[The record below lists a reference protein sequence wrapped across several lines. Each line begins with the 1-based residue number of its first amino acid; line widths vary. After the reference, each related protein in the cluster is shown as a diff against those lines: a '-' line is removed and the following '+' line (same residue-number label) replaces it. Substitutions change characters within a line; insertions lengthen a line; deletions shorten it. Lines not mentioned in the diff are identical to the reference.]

1 MAIRRSVLLAAAL
14 LAGGTLATPAQAQRC
29 VDNNAKTPAEAFC
42 LLARGERQGS
52 SCYRCEWTN
61 SCQRSAVSIPCAQ
74 GIFVSSNARDIKA
87 LQELLQSKN
96 LKVEKN
102 GQLDV
107 STKDAIKAFQAREG
121 LKVDGRVGP
130 RTLERLTK

>member
-87 LQELLQSKN
+87 LQECVQLTPKFN
-96 LKVEKN
+96 KIIAVKHFATFLKEVQEF
-102 GQLDV
+102 
-107 STKDAIKAFQAREG
+107 S
-121 LKVDGRVGP
+121 
-130 RTLERLTK
+130 